1 MVFTCLSL
9 HLFPYPVPAGD
20 QGSVE
25 HLTLW
30 RVPLDVFVNLLSFY
44 SEVKE
49 LKCHSIRPPQL
60 VQCVH
65 MYSVAWDAL
74 VFCIHQSL
82 FKSVLIMDVFV
93 QLKTKAKQ
101 VVLILKPQWVCTY
114 VLGQCLKYACATLVP
129 CELGAFHCQ
138 QSPPLCSNNH
148 FVLYHCPEPYM
159 AGMLW
164 PFYVICTVWPR
175 PCAPILQ
182 GICTAFHG

>member
-9 HLFPYPVPAGD
+9 HLFSYLVPAGD
-20 QGSVE
+20 QGGVQ
-25 HLTLW
+25 HLTL
-30 RVPLDVFVNLLSFY
+30 RHVPVNVLINLLSYF

-49 LKCHSIRPPQL
+49 LKCDFIYPPQE

-82 FKSVLIMDVFV
+82 FKSVLIKDVFP

-114 VLGQCLKYACATLVP
+114 VLGQCLKYACATWVP

-138 QSPPLCSNNH
+138 QSPPLCSKQP
-148 FVLYHCPEPYM
+148 L
-159 AGMLW
+159 
-164 PFYVICTVWPR
+164 
-175 PCAPILQ
+175 CAVSL
-182 GICTAFHG
+182 F